1 RIGNQP
7 GVADAYRMMAR
18 TYATRQMWEE
28 AASCVQTS
36 LEIAQRLGDD
46 LRLAGAMYVLAGVRE
61 QQGRID
67 DAIKLFERVVQYD
80 RQYQLPKLQ
89 ENMQRLAALHER
101 QSRDITPAH
110 PEAGKTASIP
120 DTPPHPRGGETPP
133 FPLAPPPPQ
142 GAITT
147 PPPQPSRAGLLSPGN

>member
-1 RIGNQP
+1 MRRIGNQP
-7 GVADAYRMMAR
+7 GVADVYRMMAR

-67 DAIKLFERVVQYD
+67 DAINLFERVVQYD

-89 ENMQRLAALHER
+89 ENMQRLAALQER
-101 QSRDITPAH
+101 QSH
-110 PEAGKTASIP
+110 SLKG
-120 DTPPHPRGGETPP
+120 DTEQ
-133 FPLAPPPPQ
+133 A
-142 GAITT
+142 
-147 PPPQPSRAGLLSPGN
+147 